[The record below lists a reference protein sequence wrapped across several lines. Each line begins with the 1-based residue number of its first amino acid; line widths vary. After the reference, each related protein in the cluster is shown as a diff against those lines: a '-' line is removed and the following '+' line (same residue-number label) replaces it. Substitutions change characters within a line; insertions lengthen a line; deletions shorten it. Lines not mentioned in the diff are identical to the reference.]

1 MLALG
6 AGSKIGSLSSRDI
19 RFSAAVKLPCDK
31 GDGRA
36 GRGVETAADVDVG
49 AVDADVEEVVGVD
62 DDGDSAAGRVDVA
75 VAVDVADDDDEPR

>member
-19 RFSAAVKLPCDK
+19 RFSAAVKLPWDK

-36 GRGVETAADVDVG
+36 GRGVGAAADVDVG
-49 AVDADVEEVVGVD
+49 AVDADVEDVVVD

-75 VAVDVADDDDEPR
+75 VDAADDDDEPR